1 MKRRRVLKMTEKDL
15 ELLKKQMGPRI
26 WDGWALFYSF
36 LFGCLITVML
46 MAPAVLFADEIV
58 HKFKSP
64 SFSGIGQS
72 SHYLTIENQEKSRR
86 DKIAQDIED
95 RIAKA
100 EREADNTTLAKFLR
114 NVESRIYAQI
124 AKQLVENMF
133 SNGEA
138 ASYGVFSIEGNTVTY
153 EKLVGEDGA
162 EFIRLTIVSQDG
174 TTTTLDIPV
183 GTGSF

>member
-1 MKRRRVLKMTEKDL
+1 M
-15 ELLKKQMGPRI
+15 RI
-26 WDGWALFYSF
+26 VSS
-36 LFGCLITVML
+36 IIL
-46 MAPAVLFADEIV
+46 MMMCMSVNADEIV
-58 HKFKSP
+58 FGFKSP
-64 SFSGIGQS
+64 SFNGVGQS
-72 SHYLTIENQEKSRR
+72 AHYLTIENQEKSRR

-100 EREADNTTLAKFLR
+100 ERDANNTTLAKFLR

-153 EKLVGEDGA
+153 EKMVGEDGV
-162 EFIRLTIVSQDG
+162 EFIRLTIVASDG

>member
-1 MKRRRVLKMTEKDL
+1 MKILIL
-15 ELLKKQMGPRI
+15 IISLSF
-26 WDGWALFYSF
+26 ALS
-36 LFGCLITVML
+36 VS
-46 MAPAVLFADEIV
+46 ADEIV
-58 HKFKSP
+58 HNFKSP

-86 DKIAQDIED
+86 DKIAQDIRD
-95 RIAKA
+95 QIAKA

-138 ASYGVFSIEGNTVTY
+138 SSFGVFTIEGNTVTY

-162 EFIRLTIVSQDG
+162 EFIRLTIVSSDG

>member
-1 MKRRRVLKMTEKDL
+1 MKLKKDR
-15 ELLKKQMGPRI
+15 ELLVV
-26 WDGWALFYSF
+26 GWII
-36 LFGCLITVML
+36 LITFF
-46 MAPAVLFADEIV
+46 ASSIEADEIV

-100 EREADNTTLAKFLR
+100 ERDANNTTLAKFLR

-124 AKQLVENMF
+124 EKQLVENMF

-138 ASYGVFSIEGNTVTY
+138 ADYGVFTIEGNTVTY

-162 EFIRLTIVSQDG
+162 EFIRLTIVASDG

>member
-1 MKRRRVLKMTEKDL
+1 MIKPIV
-15 ELLKKQMGPRI
+15 I
-26 WDGWALFYSF
+26 ISICFALS
-36 LFGCLITVML
+36 VS
-46 MAPAVLFADEIV
+46 ADEIV

-86 DKIAQDIED
+86 DKIAQDVED

-100 EREADNTTLAKFLR
+100 ERDANNTTLAKFLR

-138 ASYGVFSIEGNTVTY
+138 AQFGSFTIEGNTVTY
-153 EKLVGEDGA
+153 EKIILDDGV
-162 EFIRLTIVSQDG
+162 EVIRLTIVSDDG

-183 GTGSF
+183 ATGSF

>member
-1 MKRRRVLKMTEKDL
+1 MK
-15 ELLKKQMGPRI
+15 LKKDRTLLGI
-26 WDGWALFYSF
+26 GWVILFVFFAS
-36 LFGCLITVML
+36 TVE
-46 MAPAVLFADEIV
+46 ADEIV

-86 DKIAQDIED
+86 DKIAQDIRD
-95 RIAKA
+95 QIAKA

-138 ASYGVFSIEGNTVTY
+138 ASYGMFTIEGNTVTY

-162 EFIRLTIVSQDG
+162 EFIRLTIVSSDG

>member
-1 MKRRRVLKMTEKDL
+1 MIK
-15 ELLKKQMGPRI
+15 LKKDKGLLI
-26 WDGWALFYSF
+26 IGWAILISF
-36 LFGCLITVML
+36 FASGIK
-46 MAPAVLFADEIV
+46 ADEIV

-86 DKIAQDIED
+86 DKIKADLED
-95 RIAKA
+95 AIAKA
-100 EREADNTTLAKFLR
+100 DREAKNTTLAKFLR

-133 SNGEA
+133 SNGEGVA
-138 ASYGVFSIEGNTVTY
+138 YGTFTIEGNTVTY
-153 EKLVGEDGA
+153 ERLVGEDGVD
-162 EFIRLTIVSQDG
+162 FIRLTIVATDG

-183 GTGSF
+183 GTGGF

>member
-1 MKRRRVLKMTEKDL
+1 MKLKKDK
-15 ELLKKQMGPRI
+15 ELLFVS
-26 WDGWALFYSF
+26 WTLLVVF
-36 LFGCLITVML
+36 LASGVK
-46 MAPAVLFADEIV
+46 ADEIV

-86 DKIAQDIED
+86 DKIAQDIRD
-95 RIAKA
+95 QIAKA

-138 ASYGVFSIEGNTVTY
+138 ASYGMFTIEGNTVTY

-162 EFIRLTIVSQDG
+162 EFIRLTIVSSDG

>member
-1 MKRRRVLKMTEKDL
+1 MIKPTV
-15 ELLKKQMGPRI
+15 I
-26 WDGWALFYSF
+26 ISICFALS
-36 LFGCLITVML
+36 VS
-46 MAPAVLFADEIV
+46 ADEIV

-64 SFSGIGQS
+64 SFNGIGQS

-100 EREADNTTLAKFLR
+100 ERDAQNTTLAKFLR

-162 EFIRLTIVSQDG
+162 EFIRLTIVAEDG

>member
-1 MKRRRVLKMTEKDL
+1 MKK
-15 ELLKKQMGPRI
+15 
-26 WDGWALFYSF
+26 
-36 LFGCLITVML
+36 LIIISSICFAFTL
-46 MAPAVLFADEIV
+46 SADEIV

-64 SFSGIGQS
+64 SFSGLGQS

-100 EREADNTTLAKFLR
+100 EREANNTTLAKFLR

-138 ASYGVFSIEGNTVTY
+138 VTYGVFTIEGNTVTY
-153 EKLVGEDGA
+153 EQMVGEDGV
-162 EFIRLTIVSQDG
+162 EFIRLTIVASDG
-174 TTTTLDIPV
+174 TTTTLDIPI

>member
-1 MKRRRVLKMTEKDL
+1 MIKINGTHLGVLV
-15 ELLKKQMGPRI
+15 
-26 WDGWALFYSF
+26 
-36 LFGCLITVML
+36 LIIFFTAQV
-46 MAPAVLFADEIV
+46 VVADEIV

-95 RIAKA
+95 RIARA

>member
-1 MKRRRVLKMTEKDL
+1 MIK
-15 ELLKKQMGPRI
+15 PI
-26 WDGWALFYSF
+26 AIISICFALS
-36 LFGCLITVML
+36 VS
-46 MAPAVLFADEIV
+46 ADEIV

-64 SFSGIGQS
+64 SFIGIEQS
-72 SHYLTIENQEKSRR
+72 THYLTIENQEKSRR

-100 EREADNTTLAKFLR
+100 ERDADNTTLAKFLR

>member
-1 MKRRRVLKMTEKDL
+1 MKLKKDR
-15 ELLKKQMGPRI
+15 ELLVV
-26 WDGWALFYSF
+26 GWII
-36 LFGCLITVML
+36 LITFF
-46 MAPAVLFADEIV
+46 ASSIEADEIV

-100 EREADNTTLAKFLR
+100 ERDANNTTLAKFLR

-153 EKLVGEDGA
+153 EKMVGEDGV
-162 EFIRLTIVSQDG
+162 EFIRLTIVASDG

>member
-1 MKRRRVLKMTEKDL
+1 MKDMRKITTV
-15 ELLKKQMGPRI
+15 I
-26 WDGWALFYSF
+26 VSVCFALS
-36 LFGCLITVML
+36 VS
-46 MAPAVLFADEIV
+46 ADEIV

-100 EREADNTTLAKFLR
+100 ERDANNTTLAKFLR

-153 EKLVGEDGA
+153 EKMVGEDGV
-162 EFIRLTIVSQDG
+162 EFIRLTIVASDG

>member
-1 MKRRRVLKMTEKDL
+1 MQKITTV
-15 ELLKKQMGPRI
+15 I
-26 WDGWALFYSF
+26 ISVCFALS
-36 LFGCLITVML
+36 VS
-46 MAPAVLFADEIV
+46 ADEII

-72 SHYLTIENQEKSRR
+72 AHYLTIENQEKSRR

-95 RIAKA
+95 KIKQA
-100 EREADNTTLAKFLR
+100 EREAENTTLAKFLR

-133 SNGEA
+133 SNGT
-138 ASYGVFSIEGNTVTY
+138 ASDYGTFAIEGNTVTY
-153 EKLVGEDGA
+153 EIMVGEDGVD
-162 EFIRLTIVSQDG
+162 FIRLTIVSSDG
-174 TTTTLDIPV
+174 TTTTLDIPI

>member
-1 MKRRRVLKMTEKDL
+1 MKLRKDK
-15 ELLKKQMGPRI
+15 ELLFVSWVI
-26 WDGWALFYSF
+26 
-36 LFGCLITVML
+36 LITFFASQVE
-46 MAPAVLFADEIV
+46 ADEIV

-86 DKIAQDIED
+86 DKIEQDIRDE
-95 RIAKA
+95 IAKA
-100 EREADNTTLAKFLR
+100 ERAASNTTLAKFLR

-138 ASYGVFSIEGNTVTY
+138 ASYGVFTIEGNTVTY

-162 EFIRLTIVSQDG
+162 EFIRLTIVSSDG

>member
-1 MKRRRVLKMTEKDL
+1 MIKPTVV
-15 ELLKKQMGPRI
+15 I
-26 WDGWALFYSF
+26 ISICFALS
-36 LFGCLITVML
+36 VS
-46 MAPAVLFADEIV
+46 ADEIV

-64 SFSGIGQS
+64 SFSGLGQS

-100 EREADNTTLAKFLR
+100 EREANNTTLAKFLR

-138 ASYGVFSIEGNTVTY
+138 ASFGIFSIEGNTVTY
-153 EKLVGEDGA
+153 EKLVLEDGQ
-162 EFIRLTIVSQDG
+162 EIIRLTIVSEDG
-174 TTTTLDIPV
+174 TETILDIPV
-183 GTGSF
+183 ATGSF

>member
-1 MKRRRVLKMTEKDL
+1 MKKITTIILSVCF
-15 ELLKKQMGPRI
+15 
-26 WDGWALFYSF
+26 ALS
-36 LFGCLITVML
+36 VS
-46 MAPAVLFADEIV
+46 ADEIV

-86 DKIAQDIED
+86 DKIAQDVED
-95 RIAKA
+95 RIKQA

-138 ASYGVFSIEGNTVTY
+138 AQFGSFTIEGNTVTY
-153 EKLVGEDGA
+153 EKITLDDGV
-162 EFIRLTIVSQDG
+162 EVIRLTIVSEDG
-174 TTTTLDIPV
+174 TTTVLDIPV
-183 GTGSF
+183 ATGSF

>member
-1 MKRRRVLKMTEKDL
+1 MKLKKDK
-15 ELLKKQMGPRI
+15 ELLVVGYVI
-26 WDGWALFYSF
+26 LLSF
-36 LFGCLITVML
+36 FASSIE
-46 MAPAVLFADEIV
+46 ADEIV

-86 DKIAQDIED
+86 DKIEQDIRDE
-95 RIAKA
+95 IAKA
-100 EREADNTTLAKFLR
+100 ERAASNTTLAKFLR

-138 ASYGVFSIEGNTVTY
+138 ASYGVFTIEGNTVTY

-162 EFIRLTIVSQDG
+162 EFIRLTIVSSDG

>member
-1 MKRRRVLKMTEKDL
+1 MKLKKDK
-15 ELLKKQMGPRI
+15 ELLFVS
-26 WDGWALFYSF
+26 WTLLVVF
-36 LFGCLITVML
+36 LASGVK
-46 MAPAVLFADEIV
+46 ADEIV

-72 SHYLTIENQEKSRR
+72 AHYLTIENQEKSRR
-86 DKIAQDIED
+86 DKIAQDIRD
-95 RIAKA
+95 QIAKA

-138 ASYGVFSIEGNTVTY
+138 ASYGMFTIEGNTVTY

-162 EFIRLTIVSQDG
+162 EFIRLTIVSSDG
-174 TTTTLDIPV
+174 TTTTLEI
-183 GTGSF
+183 TISALIN

>member
-1 MKRRRVLKMTEKDL
+1 MIKLKRDR
-15 ELLKKQMGPRI
+15 ELLVI
-26 WDGWALFYSF
+26 GWIILLSF
-36 LFGCLITVML
+36 FATSIE
-46 MAPAVLFADEIV
+46 ADEIV

-64 SFSGIGQS
+64 SFSGVGVS

-86 DKIAQDIED
+86 DKIEDDIAD
-95 RIAKA
+95 KLAKA

-133 SNGEA
+133 SNGEGTD
-138 ASYGVFSIEGNTVTY
+138 YGTFTIEGNTVTY
-153 EKLVGEDGA
+153 EKMIGEDGG
-162 EFIRLTIVSQDG
+162 EFIRLTIVSEDG

-183 GTGSF
+183 GTGGF

>member
-1 MKRRRVLKMTEKDL
+1 MKLKKDK
-15 ELLKKQMGPRI
+15 ELLFVS
-26 WDGWALFYSF
+26 WTLLVVF
-36 LFGCLITVML
+36 LASGVK
-46 MAPAVLFADEIV
+46 ADEIV

-72 SHYLTIENQEKSRR
+72 AHYLTIENQEKSRR
-86 DKIAQDIED
+86 DKIAQDIRD
-95 RIAKA
+95 QIAKA

-138 ASYGVFSIEGNTVTY
+138 ANFGVFSIEGNTVTY
-153 EKLVGEDGA
+153 EKLKLEDGK
-162 EFIRLTIVSQDG
+162 EIIRLTIVSEDG
-174 TTTTLDIPV
+174 TETMLDNQV
-183 GTGSF
+183 ATGSL

>member
-1 MKRRRVLKMTEKDL
+1 MQKITTIILSVCF
-15 ELLKKQMGPRI
+15 
-26 WDGWALFYSF
+26 ALS
-36 LFGCLITVML
+36 VS
-46 MAPAVLFADEIV
+46 ADEIV

-86 DKIAQDIED
+86 DKIAQDVED
-95 RIAKA
+95 RIKQA

-138 ASYGVFSIEGNTVTY
+138 AQFGSFTIEGNTVTY
-153 EKLVGEDGA
+153 EKITLDDGV
-162 EFIRLTIVSQDG
+162 EVIRLTIVSEDG
-174 TTTTLDIPV
+174 TTTVLDIPV
-183 GTGSF
+183 ATGSF

>member
-1 MKRRRVLKMTEKDL
+1 MRKITTV
-15 ELLKKQMGPRI
+15 I
-26 WDGWALFYSF
+26 ISVCFALS
-36 LFGCLITVML
+36 VS
-46 MAPAVLFADEIV
+46 ADEIV

-72 SHYLTIENQEKSRR
+72 AHYLTIENQEKSRR

-95 RIAKA
+95 KIKQA
-100 EREADNTTLAKFLR
+100 EREAENTTLAKFLR

-133 SNGEA
+133 SNGT
-138 ASYGVFSIEGNTVTY
+138 ASDYGTFAIEGNTVTY
-153 EKLVGEDGA
+153 ERMVGEDGVD
-162 EFIRLTIVSQDG
+162 FIRLTIVSSDG
-174 TTTTLDIPV
+174 TTTTLDIPI

>member
-1 MKRRRVLKMTEKDL
+1 MYMKKI
-15 ELLKKQMGPRI
+15 LLI
-26 WDGWALFYSF
+26 LLFS
-36 LFGCLITVML
+36 TSVS
-46 MAPAVLFADEIV
+46 ADEIV

-100 EREADNTTLAKFLR
+100 EREANNTTLAKFLR

-138 ASYGVFSIEGNTVTY
+138 ADFGVFSIEGNTVTY
-153 EKLVGEDGA
+153 EKITLEDGV
-162 EFIRLTIVSQDG
+162 EVIRLTIVSQDG

>member
-1 MKRRRVLKMTEKDL
+1 MKLRKDK
-15 ELLKKQMGPRI
+15 ELLVVGYAI
-26 WDGWALFYSF
+26 LLTFFASS
-36 LFGCLITVML
+36 IE
-46 MAPAVLFADEIV
+46 ADEIV

-86 DKIAQDIED
+86 DKIEQDIKD
-95 RIAKA
+95 ALAKA

-138 ASYGVFSIEGNTVTY
+138 ASFGMFTIEGNTVTY
-153 EKLVGEDGA
+153 EKLVGEDGV
-162 EFIRLTIVSQDG
+162 EFIRLTIVSSDG

>member
-1 MKRRRVLKMTEKDL
+1 MAGHLLVPMAREKQRKMLKPT
-15 ELLKKQMGPRI
+15 I
-26 WDGWALFYSF
+26 VIISVCFALS
-36 LFGCLITVML
+36 VS
-46 MAPAVLFADEIV
+46 ADEIV

-86 DKIAQDIED
+86 DKIAQDIRD
-95 RIAKA
+95 QIAKA

-138 ASYGVFSIEGNTVTY
+138 ASYGVFTIEGNTVTY

-162 EFIRLTIVSQDG
+162 EFIRLTIVSEDG

>member
-1 MKRRRVLKMTEKDL
+1 MK
-15 ELLKKQMGPRI
+15 LKKDRTLLGI
-26 WDGWALFYSF
+26 GWVILFVFFAS
-36 LFGCLITVML
+36 TVE
-46 MAPAVLFADEIV
+46 ADEIV

-86 DKIAQDIED
+86 DKIAQDIRD
-95 RIAKA
+95 QIAKA

-138 ASYGVFSIEGNTVTY
+138 ASYGMFTIEGNTVTY
-153 EKLVGEDGA
+153 EKLV
-162 EFIRLTIVSQDG
+162 
-174 TTTTLDIPV
+174 
-183 GTGSF
+183 

>member
-1 MKRRRVLKMTEKDL
+1 MKLTVKVTTAF
-15 ELLKKQMGPRI
+15 I
-26 WDGWALFYSF
+26 VSF
-36 LFGCLITVML
+36 IVGAIFTANL
-46 MAPAVLFADEIV
+46 MADEIV

-100 EREADNTTLAKFLR
+100 ERDAQNTTLAKFLR

-153 EKLVGEDGA
+153 EKMVGEDGV
-162 EFIRLTIVSQDG
+162 EFIRLTIVASDG